1 MGADE
6 DCRGD
11 LLAPAALCN
20 VFRMKGLV
28 QRVSG
33 AAVTVDGEVVG
44 AVGPGLIVFVG
55 VGHEDTEAD
64 ADLLADR
71 IVGLRIFA
79 DEDGRMNRS
88 LLDVGGELL
97 VVSQFTLMGD
107 TRRGRRPSFV
117 AAAEPGRAEQL
128 VGRVVTAGEGAGVSV
143 ATGRFGAHME
153 IDIQADGPVT
163 LMLDTKQP
171 RGSKDNMASAG
182 ELPPG

>member
-1 MGADE
+1 
-6 DCRGD
+6 
-11 LLAPAALCN
+11 LLALSALCN
-20 VFRMKGLV
+20 VFHMKGLV
-28 QRVSG
+28 QRVSR
-33 AAVTVDGEVVG
+33 AAVTVDGELVG
-44 AVGPGLIVFVG
+44 AVGPGITVFVG
-55 VGHEDTEAD
+55 VGHDDTEAD
-64 ADLLADR
+64 AGLLADR

-79 DEDGRMNRS
+79 DDDGRMNRS

-117 AAAEPGRAEQL
+117 AAADPVLAEQL
-128 VGRVVTAGEGAGVSV
+128 VERLVTAAEGAGVSV

-171 RGSKDNMASAG
+171 RRSKDKTSRDKEASAA
-182 ELPPG
+182 ETTPGA